1 MTLPT
6 NPELGSDCQSSGD
19 PSTFLRAFPSLFHM
33 TVLPRTPTCP
43 FMGTKMGTPPPHP
56 HPHWALIPAALYQMG
71 GDLAFHQVIGSPNP
85 LQLGSRGWG
94 LFHGPHSP
102 YLNTVPWWPGS
113 SQIPQDVQRY
123 KSKDTSLHF
132 FIKDAFLIL
141 VASFVSSNFL
151 SQANT
156 FFFFF
161 CSHAQWNMCF
171 SFLSYTLCNST
182 SMILPPQ
189 YFSTISLI
197 LKLEPLIYGTLGQN
211 RLLNSVQ
218 ARRPLNSSPWNTALH
233 VVNNHCRGGVGE
245 EGGGPIKS
253 D

>member
-19 PSTFLRAFPSLFHM
+19 PSTFLQSLPSLFHM

-71 GDLAFHQVIGSPNP
+71 GDLAFHQVIGSPSP

-94 LFHGPHSP
+94 LFHGPILPTSTRYHDD
-102 YLNTVPWWPGS
+102 PGHHRYSRCPKIQIQGHIYTS
-113 SQIPQDVQRY
+113 SLKI
-123 KSKDTSLHF
+123 T
-132 FIKDAFLIL
+132 FLIL

-156 FFFFF
+156 FFFSSVPMHNGI
-161 CSHAQWNMCF
+161 CA
-171 SFLSYTLCNST
+171 FLSELYP
-182 SMILPPQ
+182 M
-189 YFSTISLI
+189 
-197 LKLEPLIYGTLGQN
+197 
-211 RLLNSVQ
+211 
-218 ARRPLNSSPWNTALH
+218 
-233 VVNNHCRGGVGE
+233 
-245 EGGGPIKS
+245 
-253 D
+253 